1 MEGFSAVEK
10 NRLRN
15 SPSFFRA
22 PFSVELGARAC
33 DRGGCEVRNVLL
45 FFRVRRVPI
54 GIMTRVSP
62 FVGTG
67 ASWGKK
73 RQIIALMWTARRIN
87 EGIQCLEK
95 NFVQAWMD
103 GRADISVSIHNLDEQ
118 VVWPM

>member
-22 PFSVELGARAC
+22 PFSVELGAR
-33 DRGGCEVRNVLL
+33 CEVRHVLL

-54 GIMTRVSP
+54 GNMTRVSP

-73 RQIIALMWTARRIN
+73 RQIIALIWTARRIN

-118 VVWPM
+118 VVWPV